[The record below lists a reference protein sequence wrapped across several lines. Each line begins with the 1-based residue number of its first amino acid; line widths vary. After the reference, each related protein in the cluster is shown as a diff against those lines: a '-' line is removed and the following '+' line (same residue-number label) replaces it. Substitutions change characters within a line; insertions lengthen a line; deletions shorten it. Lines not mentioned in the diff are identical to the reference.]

1 MEHRYEI
8 LKAMHTIMCAMN
20 NEEAYFNHWVY
31 LVPDAA
37 TDEDLRE
44 IAADESFFA
53 DVVACF
59 RRNFPRYADD
69 GLFVGGKVY

>member
-1 MEHRYEI
+1 MEYRYAI
-8 LKAMHTIMCAMN
+8 LKAMHTIMYAMN

-37 TDEDLRE
+37 TEEDLRE
-44 IAADESFFA
+44 IAADESLFA
-53 DVVACF
+53 DIVACF

-69 GLFVGGKVY
+69 GLFAGGKVY